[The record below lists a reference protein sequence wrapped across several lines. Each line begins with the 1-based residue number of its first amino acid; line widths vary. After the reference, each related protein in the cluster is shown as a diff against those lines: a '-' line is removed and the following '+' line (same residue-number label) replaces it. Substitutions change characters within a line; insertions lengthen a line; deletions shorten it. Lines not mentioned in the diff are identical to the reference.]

1 MKKIIK
7 IFVVVVACLLSSQ
20 VGVAQEGGSDNKW
33 PNVADTTAAKKAIQ
47 ADSAVIGSQD
57 LNRVSAVDTVPT
69 YQTED
74 VESEASEKK
83 ETSSALWYIA
93 LIWLI
98 VLTAGIAYI
107 FYTVGKRFEN
117 HRKTI
122 KKLNED
128 LLKGFADKTNE
139 VGVLAN
145 RLKEMDDI
153 TASLRSENERLN
165 RKVISLEG
173 RINGSGN
180 ATSVTSAV
188 RSQGHSQSP
197 VPPRGEGNCEEEV
210 YYVDTLNIGGDGTLT
225 IPLQILK
232 EQNSGEL
239 FKVVMNTKNNTATYT
254 LNPKASNLMSQ
265 VSRLQKFSEG
275 LASLQGNRI
284 VVESPGSLKREGYD
298 LKVVRKL
305 SIKSE

>member
-7 IFVVVVACLLSSQ
+7 IFVVVACLLSSQ

-117 HRKTI
+117 HRKAI

>member
-33 PNVADTTAAKKAIQ
+33 PNVADTIAAKKAIQ

-69 YQTED
+69 YQTGD

-117 HRKTI
+117 HRKAI